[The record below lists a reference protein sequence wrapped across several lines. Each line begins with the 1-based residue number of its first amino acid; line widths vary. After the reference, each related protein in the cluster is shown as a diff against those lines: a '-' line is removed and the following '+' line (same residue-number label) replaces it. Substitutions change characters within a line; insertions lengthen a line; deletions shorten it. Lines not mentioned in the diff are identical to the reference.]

1 MNSYKSKLRFFLSHN
16 LNQLYL
22 MLASFVGLLT
32 GISLSFKSAYAFAG
46 IDCNAFFT
54 KPSVIY
60 LLFINLLPIILI
72 YIFIISSLHQL
83 CFPLIF
89 LDGVCSGCCR
99 MGLFYLFGNSSWL
112 MQFFLMLSHFVATV
126 FWWLLLFCNAKEN
139 SCDLRKRFYLY
150 FVIIS
155 VITILDVYLVA
166 PVLSEIN
173 TTL

>member
-1 MNSYKSKLRFFLSHN
+1 MNSFKSKLRFFLSHN

-72 YIFIISSLHQL
+72 YIFMIFSIHQL
-83 CFPLIF
+83 CYPLIF
-89 LDGVCSGCCR
+89 LDSVCNSCFR
-99 MGLFYLFGNSSWL
+99 IGLFYLFGNSSWL
-112 MQFFLMLSHFVATV
+112 IQFFLVFSHSVATV
-126 FWWLLLFCNAKEN
+126 FCLLLLFTNAKERR
-139 SCDLRKRFYLY
+139 CDLWKSFYLY
-150 FVIIS
+150 FIIIS

-166 PVLSEIN
+166 PVLSEVNLI
-173 TTL
+173 L